1 MKMSK
6 YFADARNTA
15 NANFNSM
22 NGGESYLNANGGSSA
37 GMGGSTSQPYII
49 DLENTS
55 GAAVANVPIG
65 NAYGVVNSTA
75 LGIPTGVVVSMGIGS
90 QTYVAFLNQS
100 MIQSFVVGLT
110 YVYSAVAAQ
119 VLQTLTIK
127 QQDANG
133 NESSKTIVPTID
145 PYQFNANNIA
155 ISFNWKFDGYTTL
168 TIASIAATTTV
179 RISLYPAETVNP
191 SRNLTGNESV
201 QGYSSPNI
209 VHANASSSFSGANGG
224 ERAAARPTSR
234 RRTSRR

>member
-1 MKMSK
+1 MKIAK

-15 NANFNSM
+15 NANYNSM
-22 NGGESYLNANGGSSA
+22 DGGYLNANGGSSA

-49 DLENTS
+49 DLDNTS
-55 GAAVANVPIG
+55 GAAVLNVPIG
-65 NAYGVVNSTA
+65 NAYGVVNAAA
-75 LGIPTGVVVSMGIGS
+75 LGIPTGVDVAMGIGS

-110 YVYSAVAAQ
+110 YVYSATASQ
-119 VLQTLTIK
+119 VLETLTIK

-168 TIASIAATTTV
+168 TIASIAAGVKV

-191 SRNLTGNESV
+191 SRTLAGNQAV

-209 VHANASSSFSGANGG
+209 VHSNQASSFTGANG
-224 ERAAARPTSR
+224 RKSVTRPSRSR
-234 RRTSRR
+234 RR